1 MFASSGLDAGLLI
14 GTEYVITQ
22 SQSCTLPA
30 TLIEVEDAAG
40 FAGEVGITRQDPG
53 AVTPGAQGVL
63 TEPAP
68 EGGAADFATRPRA
81 IASWRNSASGQ
92 RANGSPRRDGSSHA
106 NALSF
111 GFGIR
116 APGPS

>member
-30 TLIEVEDAAG
+30 TLIQVEDAAG
-40 FAGEVGITRQDPG
+40 FAGRSGDHAAKSRCGDARG
-53 AVTPGAQGVL
+53 ARRFL

-68 EGGAADFATRPRA
+68 EGGAADLCDQAARHRLLAQLGEWPA
-81 IASWRNSASGQ
+81 GQ
-92 RANGSPRRDGSSHA
+92 RQSST
-106 NALSF
+106 
-111 GFGIR
+111 
-116 APGPS
+116 